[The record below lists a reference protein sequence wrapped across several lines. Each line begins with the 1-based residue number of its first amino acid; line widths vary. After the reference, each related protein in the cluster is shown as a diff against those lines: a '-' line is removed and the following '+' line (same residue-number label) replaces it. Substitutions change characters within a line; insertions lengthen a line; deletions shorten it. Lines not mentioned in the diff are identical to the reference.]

1 MSDLGNEL
9 DKPAKEADSDSEEQT
24 KGFSLTLV
32 YSLIALALFAAMG
45 IALLIVLPFY
55 HRR

>member
-9 DKPAKEADSDSEEQT
+9 DRPAKEADSDTEEPA

-32 YSLIALALFAAMG
+32 YGLIALALFAAMG